1 MLSNEKHEFSAG
13 WRAAQKGGLA
23 GSTTGQAS
31 GQQGKKSFFSLKVR
45 VRTLAGESSHSVG

>member
-1 MLSNEKHEFSAG
+1 VLSNEKHEFSAG